1 MDVKRLFLIV
11 SLALVS
17 YLMVV
22 QWNQDYGPQTQAAPV
37 AQNVLPSSAP
47 AAGASSDDIPQSN
60 SAKVDPTD
68 NTVVSKS
75 LIEVKTDVLDLR
87 IDPKGGDIVYAALL
101 QHSFR
106 VDTPD
111 VPFVLLEQNKNR
123 TYVAQSGLAG
133 ANGPDASKAGRPL
146 YGVEKN
152 LYQLADGSSELN
164 VDLVFTQDNGVKIT
178 KRFTFTR
185 DSYDIKVS
193 YLIDNTSAEVWQGY
207 FFAQLKRDNTPDP
220 TQGEGMGMVS
230 YLGTAVSSTEEP
242 YEKISFDDIQ
252 EKNFRRETVGGWA
265 AMIQHYFV
273 SAWIPNQNEK
283 QVFST
288 RTNSRQQNIVGFT
301 SPETLVQPGTQ
312 AEISA
317 NLFVGPKI
325 QERMEAAAPNLELTV
340 DFGWLW
346 FIAQPL
352 FWMLNVL
359 HGFLGNWGWSII
371 ILTVMVK
378 AAFFHLSASAYRSM
392 ANMRRIGPELQRL
405 KEKHGDDRQKMSQAM
420 MEMYKKEKINPIG
433 GCLPILVQMPVFIA
447 LYWMLMESVELRHA
461 PFMLWI
467 TDLSVKDPYF
477 VLPIIMG
484 ASMFIQQLLNPTPP
498 DPMQAKLM
506 KALPVVFTV
515 FFLWFPAGLVLYWVV
530 NNILSIAQQYV
541 ITKQIENGGGD
552 SGKKA

>member
-1 MDVKRLFLIV
+1 MDVKRLVLIV

-22 QWNQDYGPQTQAAPV
+22 QWNKDYGPQAVEPV

-47 AAGASSDDIPQSN
+47 SAGNSTSDDIPQN
-60 SAKVDPTD
+60 SSKADLTD
-68 NTVVSKS
+68 SATVSDS
-75 LIEVKTDVLDLR
+75 LIEVRTDVLDLR
-87 IDPKGGDIVYAALL
+87 IDPKGGDIVYAALP
-101 QHSFR
+101 QHKFR
-106 VDTPD
+106 VDTPE

-133 ANGPDASKAGRPL
+133 ADGPDASKQGRPL
-146 YGVEKN
+146 YKAEKT
-152 LYQLADGSSELN
+152 LFTLADGSDALN
-164 VDLVFTQDNGVKIT
+164 VDLTITQDSGVQIT

-193 YLIDNTSAEVWQGY
+193 YLINNTSDKVWQGY

-220 TQGEGMGMVS
+220 SQGEGMGMQS
-230 YLGTAVSSTEEP
+230 YLGAAVSSIEEN
-242 YEKISFDDIQ
+242 YEKITFEDIQ

-283 QVFST
+283 QIYST

-301 SPETLVQPGTQ
+301 SPETLVQPGQQ
-312 AEISA
+312 AEVSA
-317 NLFVGPKI
+317 NLFVGPKV
-325 QERMEAAAPNLELTV
+325 QSRLETAAPNLELTV

-359 HGFLGNWGWSII
+359 HGFLGNWGWAII

-392 ANMRRIGPELQRL
+392 ANMRRIGPELQKM
-405 KEKHGDDRQKMSQAM
+405 KEKYGDDRQKMSQAM

-506 KALPVVFTV
+506 KALPLVFTI

-541 ITKQIENGGGD
+541 ITKQIEDGA
-552 SGKKA
+552 GKKT